1 VLPSKFRGRG
11 RAPAVTAAVET
22 KRMALGDQE
31 LSYNELDG
39 GDRPFVLL
47 HGLTGHR
54 DDFLPRLPDLA
65 DLGRL
70 LVPDLR
76 GHGDF
81 THTGREEDYTFAQLV
96 EDTVALLDAWGIEHC
111 DLLGHSFGGMVALRF
126 ALAYPERV
134 DSLIL
139 MDTAPS
145 SPAGYTPE
153 MFEKA
158 GAIARSRGMVFLQE
172 MVEKS
177 TRGRVDLSP
186 SDRHVED
193 WGDAYWPHHR
203 RRYAAM
209 DPVGYWGLGL
219 AMVRQESLADRL
231 GEIRCPTTILVGEDD
246 ESFLP
251 GADAFAAGIDGAVRE
266 TIPGAGHHPHM
277 ENPPVWLAAVRAHF
291 ARRGPG
297 AGVG

>member
-1 VLPSKFRGRG
+1 
-11 RAPAVTAAVET
+11 
-22 KRMALGDQE
+22 MALGDLE
-31 LSYNELDG
+31 LLYNEVDG
-39 GDRPFVLL
+39 GGRPFVLL

-81 THTGREEDYTFAQLV
+81 THTGREETFTFAQLV
-96 EDTVALLDAWGIEHC
+96 EDMVVLLDAWDIERC
-111 DLLGHSFGGMVALRF
+111 EMLGHSFGGMLALRF
-126 ALAYPERV
+126 ALAYPDRV

-139 MDTAPS
+139 MDTAPF

-158 GAIARSRGMVFLQE
+158 GAIARSRGMVYLQE

-186 SDRHVED
+186 ADRHVED

-231 GEIRCPTTILVGEDD
+231 GEIRCPTTVVVGEDD
-246 ESFLP
+246 DAFLP
-251 GADAFAAGIDGAVRE
+251 GADAFTAGIGGAVRD
-266 TIPGAGHHPHM
+266 TILRAGHHPHM
-277 ENPPVWLAAVRAHF
+277 ENPPAWLEAVRGHF
-291 ARRGPG
+291 ARRGG
-297 AGVG
+297 GSGVA